1 MRRLGTF
8 AFVASGSVL
17 DMVDFGGRNKSL
29 GFVRPS
35 DGGKGS
41 RSHLWLGHQLLVRF
55 GGL

>member
-1 MRRLGTF
+1 MHRLGTF
-8 AFVASGSVL
+8 AFVALDLVL
-17 DMVDFGGRNKSL
+17 GMVGFGGRNKSL
-29 GFVRPS
+29 GFGRLS